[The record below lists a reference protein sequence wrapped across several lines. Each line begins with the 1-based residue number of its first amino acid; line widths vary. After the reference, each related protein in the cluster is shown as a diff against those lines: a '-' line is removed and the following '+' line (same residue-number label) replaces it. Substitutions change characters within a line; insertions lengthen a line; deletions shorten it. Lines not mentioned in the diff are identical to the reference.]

1 AYGTRVIVLTGTGN
15 NGGDGWVAARHL
27 RRRGVDVTVRSLGYP
42 KGDTSPRRL
51 AAIAAI
57 HDGVPVS
64 PVGDP
69 EPADLVIDA
78 LFGSGFHGTLPD
90 VVVPWTE
97 HPAPVLAVDL
107 ASGLD
112 GTTGAAEGAV
122 FRATRTVTFGA
133 LKTGHLIGVGPD
145 VSGEVEVVD
154 IGLGGESPEWLL
166 CEDADSEVPARPRT
180 AHKWSAGAV
189 GVVGASPGIAGAA
202 VLAARSAL
210 NFGAGAV
217 RLIVPGGVA
226 ATVAAMDPGLLTTA
240 VRTGDRFA
248 AADVAAVIA
257 AAERCDVLAIGPGLG
272 ETTGFVSGLLAAWS
286 GPVVLDADA
295 IAAVT
300 VDQLA
305 GRKAP
310 TVITPH
316 AGEFARLT
324 GETASPAAAA
334 ALAERTG
341 CVVLLKGSPTFVMGA
356 ERWVVTAGTQALATI
371 GTGDVL
377 TGMVAALQAR
387 GMPAAAAARAAAHRH
402 GRAGRNLESTTTVT
416 ATALVDEIGRWAW

>member
-1 AYGTRVIVLTGTGN
+1 MAVAQPSSPPPVPGCTPVFDAPGMRDADRRATSVHAIPSILLMERARWAAADLIAGSWPDRRAATILVGTGN

-112 GTTGAAEGAV
+112 GTTGEAEGAV

-166 CEDADSEVPARPRT
+166 CEDADAELPERPRT

-240 VRTGDRFA
+240 VGTGDRFA

-257 AAERCDVLAIGPGLG
+257 EPVAQPDAQGYR
-272 ETTGFVSGLLAAWS
+272 ETQHVR
-286 GPVVLDADA
+286 DY
-295 IAAVT
+295 
-300 VDQLA
+300 
-305 GRKAP
+305 
-310 TVITPH
+310 
-316 AGEFARLT
+316 
-324 GETASPAAAA
+324 
-334 ALAERTG
+334 
-341 CVVLLKGSPTFVMGA
+341 
-356 ERWVVTAGTQALATI
+356 
-371 GTGDVL
+371 
-377 TGMVAALQAR
+377 
-387 GMPAAAAARAAAHRH
+387 
-402 GRAGRNLESTTTVT
+402 
-416 ATALVDEIGRWAW
+416 